1 MSEDNMAERY
11 GSKTDVAVKLILV
24 FFISLLS
31 FSIGTFVGKK
41 FSDNQHKISQLENPD
56 KQDKTEAGDNDRD
69 VASVQASTE
78 VKPSEAL
85 NDEEIKK
92 LAEEFVSDDEGKKH
106 EEAAGAPHE
115 NVGEK
120 KEEGKTQ
127 TEAKPT
133 EAAAAIKEV
142 SKEVVTSA
150 KKQVSEADK
159 KPSEAATRAVAGE
172 TPEQAEVM
180 KVTTPKNRVP
190 QSLPKELASS
200 AVGKFTVQVG
210 SYPNKAEAEK
220 TTASLKTKG
229 FNAFYVDAKV
239 KSQTWYRVNVGIF
252 ATEKEASTY
261 KSDLLARSKV
271 SSAIVQKITN

>member
-1 MSEDNMAERY
+1 MAERY

-31 FSIGTFVGKK
+31 FSVGTFVGKK
-41 FSDNQHKISQLENPD
+41 FSDNQHKISQLEN
-56 KQDKTEAGDNDRD
+56 QDKTETGDNDRE

-115 NVGEK
+115 TAGDK
-120 KEEGKTQ
+120 KEEVKTQ
-127 TEAKPT
+127 SEAKPT
-133 EAAAAIKEV
+133 EAAAATKEA
-142 SKEVVTSA
+142 SK
-150 KKQVSEADK
+150 VSEADK

-172 TPEQAEVM
+172 TPEQTEVT
-180 KVTTPKNRVP
+180 KVAAPKNRVP

-210 SYPNKAEAEK
+210 SYPNKPEAEK
-220 TTASLKTKG
+220 TTEALKTKG

-252 ATEKEASTY
+252 ATEKEASAY
-261 KSDLLARSKV
+261 KADLLARSKV